1 MCVHIQR
8 HIFRILTLY
17 GLVEGPPLL
26 LHDYIL
32 VDPIH
37 VSVSFTKVLGAFEFE
52 RHIVVTI
59 EDILYLWMYSI
70 QFSLTK
76 TRDIYVPLQ

>member
-1 MCVHIQR
+1 MV
-8 HIFRILTLY
+8 
-17 GLVEGPPLL
+17 L

-37 VSVSFTKVLGAFEFE
+37 TSASFTKVLRAFEFE

-59 EDILYLWMYSI
+59 EDILYL
-70 QFSLTK
+70 
-76 TRDIYVPLQ
+76 